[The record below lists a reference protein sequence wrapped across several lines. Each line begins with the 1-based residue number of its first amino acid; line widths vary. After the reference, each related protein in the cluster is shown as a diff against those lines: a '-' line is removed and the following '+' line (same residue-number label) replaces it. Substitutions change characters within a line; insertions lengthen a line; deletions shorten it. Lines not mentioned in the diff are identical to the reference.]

1 MCSCCNATYCGQTQ
15 RHIFVRACEHMAIT
29 PLTGKPVK
37 ISKKSSI
44 FDDMLFEGHKSSFD
58 NFSILLKENNGLK
71 LQLKELLLISRDK
84 PVLNKNIYS
93 FPLELF
99 D

>member
-1 MCSCCNATYCGQTQ
+1 MSIKINNK
-15 RHIFVRACEHMAIT
+15 IFNQIVPIA

-37 ISKKSSI
+37 NAKKPSI
-44 FDDMLFEGHKSSFD
+44 FNHMLFEGHKSSFD
-58 NFSILLKENNGLK
+58 NFSILLKKNNGFK
-71 LQLKELLLISRDK
+71 LQLDKALLISRDK
-84 PVLNKNIYS
+84 PVLNKTIYS